1 VLTIYADISRDFS
14 NVNSRLV
21 SFHSRC
27 GSFVTNQ
34 SSPQQQALAADQESH
49 LAVSRSK
56 M

>member
-14 NVNSRLV
+14 NVNSRLL
-21 SFHSRC
+21 SFHLRC

-34 SSPQQQALAADQESH
+34 SSLQQQAHAAELGSH